1 MTDYK
6 RMYTIMV
13 DAVEKVLDGVDRIVD
28 EVNGRVEPDDGYFL
42 QLKEDLTD
50 ALQKAEDVYIDT
62 SEDK

>member
-28 EVNGRVEPDDGYFL
+28 EANGRVKPDDGYFL
-42 QLKEDLTD
+42 RLKEELTD

>member
-1 MTDYK
+1 MPNYK
-6 RMYTIMV
+6 QMYVILV

-28 EVNGRVEPDDGYFL
+28 KVNGRVEPDDGYFL

-50 ALQKAEDVYIDT
+50 ALQKAEDIYIDT

>member
-6 RMYTIMV
+6 KMYTIMV